1 MHASRG
7 GRLQVS
13 VVAAA
18 GRRGVEL
25 VADDDGPGIADIA
38 QAMVEGYSSGG
49 GLGCGLP
56 GVQRL
61 MDEFS
66 IESMPGR
73 GTRVVARKWSREG
86 LRP

>member
-1 MHASRG
+1 
-7 GRLQVS
+7 
-13 VVAAA
+13 
-18 GRRGVEL
+18 
-25 VADDDGPGIADIA
+25 
-38 QAMVEGYSSGG
+38 MVEGYSSGG